1 MINPC
6 LLIPI
11 YNHKDTIA
19 EVLAQIAPCG
29 LPCIIINDGS
39 DAPTRMVLAQEAKK
53 YPWVH
58 VIHQARNGGK
68 GAALLSGF
76 LYADAKGYSHAL
88 QMDADGQHN
97 TQDIDRFLAEATAN
111 PMALIL
117 GKRVFGADAPRSRYF
132 GHKLSQWCAWA
143 ETLSVAIGDPLCGFR
158 VYPLAATVALA
169 KRRRLGCRMD
179 FDPDI
184 AVRLYWDGVPV
195 RNVDTRVSYPAGGLS
210 HFHLL
215 KDNLRISWLHTRLL
229 LGMVVRIPQLRQRRR
244 VA

>member
-19 EVLAQIAPCG
+19 GMLAQIAPRG
-29 LPCIIINDGS
+29 LSCLIVNDGS
-39 DAPTRMVLAQEAKK
+39 DATTRMVLAQEAKK
-53 YPWVH
+53 YPWLR
-58 VIHQARNGGK
+58 VIHHAYNGGK
-68 GAALLSGF
+68 GAALRSGF
-76 LYADAKGYSHAL
+76 LYAYAQGYSHAL

-97 TQDIDRFLAEATAN
+97 TQDIDRFLTAATSH
-111 PMALIL
+111 PTALIL
-117 GKRVFGADAPRSRYF
+117 GKPVFGADAPRARYF
-132 GHKLSQWCAWA
+132 GRKLSQWCVWA

-158 VYPLAATVALA
+158 VYPLAATVALI

-195 RNVDTRVSYPAGGLS
+195 RNIDTAVSYPAGGLS
-210 HFHLL
+210 HFRLL
-215 KDNLRISWLHTRLL
+215 RDNVRISWLHTRLL
-229 LGMVVRIPQLRQRRR
+229 LGMVVRLPGLLQRRR
-244 VA
+244 AA